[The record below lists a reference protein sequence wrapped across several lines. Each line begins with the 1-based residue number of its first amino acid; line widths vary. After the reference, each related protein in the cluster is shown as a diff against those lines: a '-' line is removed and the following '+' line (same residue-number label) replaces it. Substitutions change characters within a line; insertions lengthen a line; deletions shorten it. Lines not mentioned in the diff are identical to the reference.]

1 MDIQKAINVID
12 KVSTLIVEKVPPYF
26 VADAL
31 NDKMDREQYQYML
44 DKWSSKQGDLFDFY
58 LNTSSDLNRYLLEA
72 LDIVVEPDKYPDY
85 DSRIMAELRNGKS
98 RWDVYPFETE
108 ILRRFILFG
117 YNNSLEVLKDIS
129 SSAWQ
134 TVEEYKIDSY
144 GNYLNWSVFW
154 FNASMED
161 KEELVEYLIN
171 EKEMIATHPD
181 PECRKKQNEF
191 LINCPKDERELH
203 ARLFRFGNAAYRYHQ
218 LTSSTDYARMKFFYQ
233 EWLQGLPADI
243 SYEMKK
249 IGFEG
254 CKDLFPFTRYVNERK
269 DIGMDEWMKEHL
281 SSEDYRNFKEYEKR

>member
-26 VADAL
+26 VEDAL
-31 NDKMDREQYQYML
+31 NGKLDKELYQHML
-44 DKWSSKQGDLFDFY
+44 DEWSSKDGNLFDFY
-58 LNTSSDLNRYLLEA
+58 LNSSSEVHRYLLEA

-85 DSRIMAELRNGKS
+85 ESRVLACLRDEKS

-108 ILRRFILFG
+108 VLRRFMLFG

-129 SSAWQ
+129 SSAWK
-134 TVEEYKIDSY
+134 TVEDCEIDSY
-144 GNYLNWSVFW
+144 GNYLNWSIFW

-171 EKEMIATHPD
+171 EKELIATHPD
-181 PECRKKQNEF
+181 PECRKKQNDF
-191 LINCPKDERELH
+191 LISCPVDERELH
-203 ARLFRFGNAAYRYHQ
+203 ARLFRLGNAAYRYQQ
-218 LTSSTDYARMKFFYQ
+218 LSSSTDYARLKFFYE

-249 IGFEG
+249 KSLEG
-254 CKDLFPFTRYVNERK
+254 CKDMLPFTRYVNERK

-281 SSEDYRNFKEYEKR
+281 SSEDYKNYKKL